1 MNGPDF
7 NMLYRKTNKAGTN
20 HTVSSP
26 LHLFIKKKPKW
37 HCTKQTRGN
46 NTQKLLAKAMIY

>member
-26 LHLFIKKKPKW
+26 LHLFIKKKPK
-37 HCTKQTRGN
+37 
-46 NTQKLLAKAMIY
+46 